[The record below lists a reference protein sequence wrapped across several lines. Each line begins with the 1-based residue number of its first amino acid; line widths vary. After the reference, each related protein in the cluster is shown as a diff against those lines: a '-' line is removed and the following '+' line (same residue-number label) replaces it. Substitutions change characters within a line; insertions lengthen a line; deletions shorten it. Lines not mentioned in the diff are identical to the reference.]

1 MVGSQ
6 NNNEAISADTVHIL
20 VHAGLIKYDYS
31 KDNLPIITAD
41 GFQFLLMDTNSQVW
55 YFLLQYLDTIE
66 SKGLNLIECLT
77 FLFQISF
84 LTLGK
89 VNNDCSKH
97 QI

>member
-1 MVGSQ
+1 MVSSQ
-6 NNNEAISADTVHIL
+6 ANNEAISADTVQVL